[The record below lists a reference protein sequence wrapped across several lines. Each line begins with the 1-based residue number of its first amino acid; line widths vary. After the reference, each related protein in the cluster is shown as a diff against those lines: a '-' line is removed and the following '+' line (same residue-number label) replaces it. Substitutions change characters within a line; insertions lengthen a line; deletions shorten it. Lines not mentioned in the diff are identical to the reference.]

1 MNQPSKDKL
10 EKELTNS
17 TPNSSKRDSFLI
29 KDRSYKQEGRLS
41 IETNDS
47 FRASQPVS
55 EHDNVTES
63 QEVQELKESDHMI
76 NYLSQ
81 KILIDQLQYIKIDES
96 QKSILLDGTE
106 ESSKVR
112 RYLEANELSFKYCR
126 LCETS
131 IYRQIE
137 NENEPNAAQNA
148 INEHF

>member
-1 MNQPSKDKL
+1 
-10 EKELTNS
+10 
-17 TPNSSKRDSFLI
+17 
-29 KDRSYKQEGRLS
+29 
-41 IETNDS
+41 
-47 FRASQPVS
+47 
-55 EHDNVTES
+55 
-63 QEVQELKESDHMI
+63 MI